1 MSYWLPEVEFCSCI
15 NTLSIILGNNLSI
28 GMNNYGILIAMV
40 DLIMST
46 LIAVA
51 GQTKFFAVLSQKD
64 SW

>member
-1 MSYWLPEVEFCSCI
+1 
-15 NTLSIILGNNLSI
+15 
-28 GMNNYGILIAMV
+28 MNNYGILIAMV